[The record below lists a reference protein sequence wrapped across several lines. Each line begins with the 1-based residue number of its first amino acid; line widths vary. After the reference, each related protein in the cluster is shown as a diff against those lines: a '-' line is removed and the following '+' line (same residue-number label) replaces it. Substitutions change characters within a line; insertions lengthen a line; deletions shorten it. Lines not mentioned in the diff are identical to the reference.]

1 MLVRAAP
8 TLLLL
13 FCLLAMAGCDPAKR
27 VPAGRHL
34 LVKATAKER
43 ANQVN
48 QGDLSTLMKQRPNK
62 RILGVRFY
70 LAVYNFPDPGSIA
83 RKKARKLERNEVNNQ
98 RRIAK
103 GRQPKEV
110 GRTTGEWMREV
121 VGEAPVVFD
130 SALTD
135 RTREQMLL
143 YLLREGYFEAR
154 VTDTVEFRGRKAH
167 VTYYVDAGEPYL
179 LDTVTYTVDHGGIHE
194 YVERTWEGS
203 LLKPGDRFR
212 AEHLDAERDR
222 ITGILKGLG
231 YLYFTREQ
239 VSYDADTAVGDRKV
253 KLAMRITRA
262 PGRPPGPLWGT
273 PEGTIFY
280 LDKMT
285 VDASLSTRT
294 GTVMPDALVHEGIA
308 FLYRGRKP
316 AYRPQA
322 LETALF
328 VHPGDR
334 FDQRM
339 SDLTYKRLTNLRV
352 FDRVD
357 MVYDTVG
364 IAAHDRVNCTVRL
377 LPASQQSLSAEGF
390 ATNRGGFLGT
400 SISLSYR
407 HRNLFRSMGSVQ
419 AQLTLG
425 LEAQQSFTGE
435 TTNAGDGN
443 PLLGRG
449 ALFNTIE
456 IGPEIT
462 FRFPQFL
469 LPINRKRFAR
479 ASAPRTTLG
488 LLYNYQRRPDYNRTL
503 AKLSFGYEWNE
514 SRTKTWTLNP
524 VEVNV
529 IRIPYRSPEFQ
540 EYLVQ
545 TNDPVLIDSYTDH
558 LILGNRLMFT
568 FNTQDKIKKRDD
580 FFVRTY
586 LESSGNLMRLI
597 GNTFSL
603 PQTTDTAGNTFYTL
617 TGVRF
622 AQFLK
627 VDADLR
633 YYRRIHEKSSLAFR
647 MAGGVGIPLNNLGV
661 LPFETSYFVGGANG
675 LRAWR
680 ARSVGPGSY
689 PGELVAFDRI
699 GEIRIEANAEYR
711 FNLIGFVELALFAD
725 AANIWLLHEDER
737 RPGSGFGSD
746 FLSELAIG
754 TGLGLRLNFEFFLV
768 RFDLG
773 MKTKDPSYAS
783 GSRWLFERGAKDRT
797 LSQLLNLNLGIGYPF

>member
-1 MLVRAAP
+1 
-8 TLLLL
+8 
-13 FCLLAMAGCDPAKR
+13 MAGCDPAKR
-27 VPAGRHL
+27 VPAGKYL
-34 LVKATAKER
+34 LVKARAKEPTKT
-43 ANQVN
+43 VS
-48 QGDLSTLMKQRPNK
+48 QGDLSALLKQRPNK
-62 RILGVRFY
+62 RILGIRFY
-70 LAVYNFPDPGSIA
+70 LAVYNLPHPNSIA
-83 RKKARKLERNEVNNQ
+83 AKKARKLKRSDLNNA
-98 RRIAK
+98 RRARK
-103 GRQPKEV
+103 GKPPKET
-110 GRTTGEWMREV
+110 GRTMGEWMREV
-121 VGEAPVVFD
+121 VGEAPVVLD
-130 SALTD
+130 STLTE
-135 RTREQMLL
+135 RTRQQMEL
-143 YLLREGYFEAR
+143 YLMREGYFNAS
-154 VTDTVEFRGRKAH
+154 VTDSVALKGRKATVIYH
-167 VTYYVDAGEPYL
+167 VHAGEPYR
-179 LDTVTYTVDHGGIHE
+179 LDTVTYTVDDANME
-194 YVERTWEGS
+194 SYVERTWEGC

-212 AEHLDAERDR
+212 ADRLDAERDR

-239 VSYDADTAVGDRKV
+239 VSFDADTAAGDHSV
-253 KLAMRITRA
+253 LLALRITR
-262 PGRPPGPLWGT
+262 PPGLPSGPLRGT
-273 PEGTIFY
+273 PYGTIYY
-280 LDKMT
+280 LDRMT
-285 VDASLSTRT
+285 VDASSFTSRSPIT
-294 GTVMPDALVHEGIA
+294 APDTAFHEGIA
-308 FLYRGRKP
+308 FLTWGARS

-328 VHPGDR
+328 IHPGDR
-334 FDQRM
+334 FDQRL

-357 MVYDTVG
+357 LSYDTIGVR
-364 IAAHDRVNCTVRL
+364 APDRVHCTVRL
-377 LPASQQSLSAEGF
+377 LPGSQQNLSAEGF

-400 SISLSYR
+400 SISLAYR
-407 HRNLFRSMGSVQ
+407 HRNLFRSMGSLQ

-435 TTNAGDGN
+435 TTNSGDGN
-443 PLLGRG
+443 PLVGRG

-462 FRFPQFL
+462 LRFPQFL
-469 LPINRKRFAR
+469 LPISRTRFAR
-479 ASAPRTTLG
+479 SSAPRTTLG

-524 VEVNV
+524 VEVNI

-540 EYLVQ
+540 QYLVE

-568 FNTQDKIKKRDD
+568 FNTQDKTPKRDE

-597 GNTFSL
+597 GTTFSL
-603 PQTTDTAGNTFYTL
+603 PQTTDTSGNTFYTL

-627 VDADLR
+627 IDADLR
-633 YYRRIHEKSSLAFR
+633 YYHRIHEKSSLAFR
-647 MAGGVGIPLNNLGV
+647 VAGGVGIPLSNLGV
-661 LPFETSYFVGGANG
+661 LPFETSYFAGGANG

-689 PGELVAFDRI
+689 QGKLVAFDRI
-699 GEIRIEANAEYR
+699 GEVRLEANAEYR

-725 AANIWLLHEDER
+725 AANIWLLEEDER
-737 RPGSGFGSD
+737 RPGSGFESD
-746 FLSELAIG
+746 FLGELAIG
-754 TGLGLRLNFEFFLV
+754 SGLGLRLNFEFFLV

-773 MKTKDPSYAS
+773 MKTKDPAYAP
-783 GSRWLFERGAKDRT
+783 GSRWLFERGAEDRT